1 MVQSVRRA
9 YKCSALSGIG
19 IFILILLS
27 WTVAVRSD
35 THPLSVSEKAAER
48 CGQKF
53 KSIREF
59 AGQEE
64 SGEERATRI
73 TEEEIN
79 SYLTLGTDSEYQ
91 TCLRTLKMTFKQ
103 DVLEGLASVDFD
115 CLKEISSKSIPK
127 YISLF
132 FTGIHVI
139 TGRGKILSDDGE
151 GLVQL
156 EQTRFDGRML
166 PNILVK
172 EAVEAVC
179 ESQDSSF
186 NPLQPSRLP
195 YSIKRIT
202 VHPGYIVVYQ

>member
-1 MVQSVRRA
+1 M
-9 YKCSALSGIG
+9 
-19 IFILILLS
+19 LLS
-27 WTVAVRSD
+27 WTVAARSD
-35 THPLSVSEKAAER
+35 THPLSVSEEAAER

-73 TEEEIN
+73 TEEEVN
-79 SYLTLGTDSEYQ
+79 SYLILGTDSEYQ

-127 YISLF
+127 YFSLLF
-132 FTGIHVI
+132 SGIHVI
-139 TGRGKILSDDGE
+139 TSRGKVLSDEGE
-151 GLVQL
+151 GRVQL
-156 EQTRFDGRML
+156 EQVRFDGRML
-166 PNILVK
+166 PNFLVA

-179 ESQDSSF
+179 EAQNSSF

-202 VHPGYIVVYQ
+202 VHPGYIIVYQ

>member
-1 MVQSVRRA
+1 M
-9 YKCSALSGIG
+9 
-19 IFILILLS
+19 LLS
-27 WTVAVRSD
+27 WTVAARSD
-35 THPLSVSEKAAER
+35 THPLSVSEEAAER

-73 TEEEIN
+73 TEEEVN
-79 SYLTLGTDSEYQ
+79 SYLILGTDSEYQ

-127 YISLF
+127 YFSMLF
-132 FTGIHVI
+132 SGIHVI
-139 TGRGKILSDDGE
+139 TSQGKVLSDE
-151 GLVQL
+151 GQGRVQL
-156 EQTRFDGRML
+156 EQVRFDGRML
-166 PNILVK
+166 PNFLVA

-179 ESQDSSF
+179 EAQNSSF

-202 VHPGYIVVYQ
+202 VHPGYIIVYQ